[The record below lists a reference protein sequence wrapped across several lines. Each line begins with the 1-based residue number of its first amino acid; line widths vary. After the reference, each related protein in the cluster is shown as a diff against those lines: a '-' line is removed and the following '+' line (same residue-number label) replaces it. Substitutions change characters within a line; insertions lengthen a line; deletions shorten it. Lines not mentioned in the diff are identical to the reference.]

1 MPAPSNKERLGIQSI
16 EVGARLL
23 KVLTTFGHPMMLRDL
38 ANAANM
44 PAAKAHRYLVSYLRT
59 GLVEQDSAS
68 GRYGLGAFALD
79 MGLASLG
86 RLDSVRLAGPIL
98 EDLCDQIGETVGLAV
113 WGTHGATIVRLVEPG
128 GPITVTL
135 RAGTVLHLTNSAT
148 GRAFAAFHNSAHVKQ
163 LVEQTLKE
171 NADAANTTINA
182 QRRDFE
188 KITAEILHYG
198 IARASGSLTP
208 GINGFSAPV
217 FDHGGKMIAAITAL
231 GSVGMFNNDWSG
243 TNAKAIKEAAAT
255 LSHRLGYPTDGHH
268 LTDHPKG

>member
-59 GLVEQDSAS
+59 GLVEQDSVS

-98 EDLCDQIGETVGLAV
+98 EDLCDKIGETVGLAV

-148 GRAFAAFHNSAHVKQ
+148 GRAFAAFHHSAHVKQ

-171 NADAANTTINA
+171 NADAAGTTINA

-188 KITAEILHYG
+188 SITAEILHHG

-208 GINGFSAPV
+208 GINGFSAPA

-243 TNAKAIKEAAAT
+243 TNAKAIKEAAAA
-255 LSHRLGYPTDGHH
+255 LSHRLGYPTDGNH
-268 LTDHPKG
+268 LTDHPKL